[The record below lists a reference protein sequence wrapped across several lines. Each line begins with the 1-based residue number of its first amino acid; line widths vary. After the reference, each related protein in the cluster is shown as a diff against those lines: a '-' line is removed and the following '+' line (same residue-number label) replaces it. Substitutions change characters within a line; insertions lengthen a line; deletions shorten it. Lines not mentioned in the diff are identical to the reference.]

1 MKNTL
6 LRFFERIDALAWN
19 RRAAIFFLPAG
30 LIIMCMMVV
39 AILPQR
45 ALQKKLVQ
53 QLAQDQSVIVDLQVQ
68 TRKYIMSHA
77 GDADAAGRARIA
89 MLAQKNS
96 RLRAD
101 LDQIE
106 HQLIAP
112 SQMAG
117 FLAQILKNKN
127 GLRVIAVKSLPAQQ
141 FEESVAGNQAPAGKN
156 VAVFAAALTVEPT
169 ANPIIYKHAMQIT
182 LEGTYLDMLDYL
194 KALEA
199 TPEKLFWERVTLTAQ
214 DYPTATLSLTI
225 FTLSLDKKWIR
236 L

>member
-1 MKNTL
+1 MKAKL
-6 LRFFERIDALAWN
+6 LSLAGRVDALPRN
-19 RRAAIFFLPAG
+19 QRAMIFLLPAAA
-30 LIIMCMMVV
+30 LIIFIAMVV
-39 AILPQR
+39 ILPQR
-45 ALQKKLVQ
+45 VLQKKLGQ

-68 TRKYIMSHA
+68 TRKYVALHA

-106 HQLIAP
+106 SQLIAP

-117 FLAQILKNKN
+117 FLQQLLKNKE
-127 GLRVIAVKSLPAQQ
+127 GLRVIALKSMPVQQ
-141 FEESVAGNQAPAGKN
+141 FEEAVVGKPTLAANKTAAP
-156 VAVFAAALTVEPT
+156 VTVPIVGPPASPT
-169 ANPIIYKHAMQIT
+169 IYRHAMEIT
-182 LEGTYLDMLDYL
+182 LEGTYLEMLDYL

-199 TPEKLFWERVTLTAQ
+199 TPGKLFWERLTLTVQ
-214 DYPTATLSLTI
+214 DYPKATLSLTI